1 MEGFGFFNF
10 NKIILTIEEIIL
22 KKMYL
27 NNNNKKKS
35 INYIRLLIIL

>member
-10 NKIILTIEEIIL
+10 NKILTIEEIIL

-27 NNNNKKKS
+27 NNNKKKKS